1 MPTNNS
7 EISENNMKPNN
18 TDNMIKFE
26 AHGKKSSII
35 KVIGVGGGGN
45 NAVNHMYNQGIVDVD
60 FIQCNTDKQILDS
73 SPIPVKI
80 QLGTSGLGAGNKPE
94 VGRKAAEESIEQIRE
109 VLEKDTKMLFITAGM
124 GGGTGTGAAPV
135 IASVAREL
143 DILTVGIVT
152 IPFSF
157 EGRKRKQQAEIGIAE
172 LRKYVD
178 TLLVIN
184 NDKLREFWGNL
195 SLRQAF
201 AKADDV
207 LTRAA
212 KGIAEII
219 TVKAYV
225 NVDFEDVKTV
235 MKDSGKALMG
245 SSRASGDGRAL
256 KAAMEALN
264 SPLLDDN
271 TISGARNM
279 LLYISSGKQNEITM
293 DEVTEITT
301 YIQDNAG
308 NDVDIIWGVGYDDEL
323 GEDIAITLIAT
334 SFEPKKTVEPQT
346 PKVVHTLDDETP
358 ESLNPLSEDAKTV
371 EPILIKTT
379 RPVSESE
386 SQAPAEPRSP
396 GRVFTL
402 FDEPEN
408 NGSELKPDVSTFP
421 AEAGPMLKTSS
432 EPSSSQPMY
441 GKATPAVDP
450 IKSNERVAR
459 LKGMSSIFSD
469 PLDEETLQTLESI
482 PAYKRRGAQLT
493 PPPPA
498 TESLVPRNI
507 ITNGPGGPEIRSNP
521 YLFDNPD

>member
-1 MPTNNS
+1 
-7 EISENNMKPNN
+7 
-18 TDNMIKFE
+18 MIKFE
-26 AHGKKSSII
+26 TQGRRSSII

-60 FIQCNTDKQILDS
+60 FIQCNTDQQILDS

-94 VGRKAAEESIEQIRE
+94 VGRRAAEESIEQIRE

-152 IPFSF
+152 IPFTF
-157 EGRKRKQQAEIGIAE
+157 EGRKRKQQAEMGIAE

-195 SLRQAF
+195 SLREAF

-235 MKDSGKALMG
+235 MKDSGKAIMG
-245 SSRASGDGRAL
+245 SSRASGEGRAL
-256 KAAMEALN
+256 KAAMDALN

-271 TISGARNM
+271 NISGARNM

-293 DEVTEITT
+293 DEVSEITN
-301 YIQDNAG
+301 YIQENAG
-308 NDVDIIWGVGYDDEL
+308 NDVDIIWGVGYDEEL

-334 SFEPKKTVEPQT
+334 SFEPLKAPEAQI
-346 PKVVHTLDDETP
+346 PKVVHTLDEEGVSEMTGYNPNETLP
-358 ESLNPLSEDAKTV
+358 V
-371 EPILIKTT
+371 EPVLKKI
-379 RPVSESE
+379 SQESVE
-386 SQAPAEPRSP
+386 KERPAEPRSP

-402 FDEPEN
+402 FDDPHMPAQEMQPEVQAKVPDQEPY
-408 NGSELKPDVSTFP
+408 LKISVERLPESQTVGMT
-421 AEAGPMLKTSS
+421 T
-432 EPSSSQPMY
+432 PS
-441 GKATPAVDP
+441 VDP
-450 IKSNERVAR
+450 KRQSDRIERLRQMSGIFNE
-459 LKGMSSIFSD
+459 
-469 PLDEETLQTLESI
+469 PLDDDTLQTLESI

>member
-1 MPTNNS
+1 
-7 EISENNMKPNN
+7 MKPNTN
-18 TDNMIKFE
+18 GNMIKFE
-26 AHGKKSSII
+26 TQGRTSSII

-60 FIQCNTDKQILDS
+60 FIQCNTDKQILDA
-73 SPIPVKI
+73 SPIPTKI
-80 QLGTSGLGAGNKPE
+80 QLGVSGLGAGNKPE

-157 EGRKRKQQAEIGIAE
+157 EGRKRKQQAEMGISE

-184 NDKLREFWGNL
+184 NDKLREYWGNL
-195 SLRQAF
+195 SLREAF

-245 SSRASGDGRAL
+245 SSRASGEGRAL

-271 TISGARNM
+271 TITGARNM
-279 LLYISSGKQNEITM
+279 LLYISSGKENEITM
-293 DEVTEITT
+293 DEVTEITS

-308 NDVDIIWGVGYDDEL
+308 NDVDIIWGVGYDDDL

-334 SFEPKKTVEPQT
+334 SFEPKKPAGPEV
-346 PKVVHTLDDETP
+346 PKKVLTLDTSPVSQPVDE
-358 ESLNPLSEDAKTV
+358 V
-371 EPILIKTT
+371 ENETLPAEPVLIKTT
-379 RPVSESE
+379 PKVSE
-386 SQAPAEPRSP
+386 PEPSADNRTP

-402 FDEPEN
+402 FDEPEQMDKEATPEV
-408 NGSELKPDVSTFP
+408 SAYQSDTEPTLKVY
-421 AEAGPMLKTSS
+421 S
-432 EPSSSQPMY
+432 EPASVQPVE
-441 GKATPAVDP
+441 GRTTPPVDP
-450 IKSNERVAR
+450 KRTTDRVKR
-459 LKGMSSIFSD
+459 LKELSNGFAE
-469 PLDEETLQTLESI
+469 PLDDETLQTLESV
-482 PAYKRRGAQLT
+482 PAYKRRGAQLN
-493 PPPPA
+493 PPPA
-498 TESLVPRNI
+498 AEEKLAPKNVVI
-507 ITNGPGGPEIRSNP
+507 NGPNGPEIRSNP

>member
-1 MPTNNS
+1 MQLNN
-7 EISENNMKPNN
+7 IG
-18 TDNMIKFE
+18 DMIRFE
-26 AHGKKSSII
+26 AQGRRSSII

-60 FIQCNTDKQILDS
+60 FIQCNTDKQILDA

-94 VGRKAAEESIEQIRE
+94 VGRRAAEESIEQIRE

-152 IPFSF
+152 IPFTF
-157 EGRKRKQQAEIGIAE
+157 EGRKRKQQAEMGIAE

-195 SLRQAF
+195 SLREAF

-245 SSRASGDGRAL
+245 SSRASGEGRAL
-256 KAAMEALN
+256 KAAMDALN

-271 TISGARNM
+271 NISGARNM

-293 DEVTEITT
+293 DEVSEITN
-301 YIQDNAG
+301 YIQENAG
-308 NDVDIIWGVGYDDEL
+308 NDVDIIWGVGYDEAL

-334 SFEPKKTVEPQT
+334 SFEPRKASETPI
-346 PKVVHTLDDETP
+346 PKVVHTLDE
-358 ESLNPLSEDAKTV
+358 EV
-371 EPILIKTT
+371 
-379 RPVSESE
+379 VSEKAGYSTNE
-386 SQAPAEPRSP
+386 TQPAEPVLKKIPQASADTERPAEPRTP

-402 FDEPEN
+402 FDDNNTLTQESQPETPAYAPEQ
-408 NGSELKPDVSTFP
+408 GSY
-421 AEAGPMLKTSS
+421 LKTSVESYS
-432 EPSSSQPMY
+432 EAPSTGMPNPS
-441 GKATPAVDP
+441 VDP
-450 IKSNERVAR
+450 KKQRDRIERLR
-459 LKGMSSIFSD
+459 EMSSIFSE
-469 PLDEETLQTLESI
+469 PLDDETLQTLESV

-493 PPPPA
+493 PPPPVS
-498 TESLVPRNI
+498 ESLAPKNI
-507 ITNGPGGPEIRSNP
+507 VTSGPNGPEIRNNP

>member
-1 MPTNNS
+1 MQL
-7 EISENNMKPNN
+7 NN
-18 TDNMIKFE
+18 TGDMIRFE
-26 AHGKKSSII
+26 AQGRRSSII

-60 FIQCNTDKQILDS
+60 FIQCNTDKQILDA
-73 SPIPVKI
+73 SPVPVKI

-94 VGRKAAEESIEQIRE
+94 VGRRAAEESIEEIRE

-152 IPFSF
+152 IPFTF
-157 EGRKRKQQAEIGIAE
+157 EGRKRKQQAEMGIAE

-184 NDKLREFWGNL
+184 NDKLREYWGNL
-195 SLRQAF
+195 SLREAF

-207 LTRAA
+207 LTKAA

-245 SSRASGDGRAL
+245 SSRASGEGRAL
-256 KAAMEALN
+256 KAAEEALN

-271 TISGARNM
+271 SINGARNM
-279 LLYISSGKQNEITM
+279 LLYISSGKEDEITM
-293 DEVTEITT
+293 DEVLEITT

-308 NDVDIIWGVGYDDEL
+308 NDVDIIWGVGYDEAL
-323 GEDIAITLIAT
+323 GKDIAITLIAT
-334 SFEPKKTVEPQT
+334 SFEPRKTPEAQI
-346 PKVVHTLDDETP
+346 PKVVHTLDEEGLTEKSIQP
-358 ESLNPLSEDAKTV
+358 ASEPL
-371 EPILIKTT
+371 
-379 RPVSESE
+379 
-386 SQAPAEPRSP
+386 PAEPVLKKMPQVNVEPEKPIEPRST

-402 FDEPEN
+402 FDDTNTPAQELQPEMPVYTPEPE
-408 NGSELKPDVSTFP
+408 PY
-421 AEAGPMLKTSS
+421 LKTSAEPRS
-432 EPSSSQPMY
+432 ESPSTGM
-441 GKATPAVDP
+441 ATPSVDP
-450 IKSNERVAR
+450 KKHSDRIQRLREMSGIFNE
-459 LKGMSSIFSD
+459 
-469 PLDEETLQTLESI
+469 PLDDETLQTLETV

-498 TESLVPRNI
+498 TESLAPRTI
-507 ITNGPGGPEIRSNP
+507 VSSGPSGPEIRSNP